1 MALIGNIMAIIMTI
15 INAIIGTPAYALA
28 EEPQTPAYT
37 EDLPQ
42 GAYNIT
48 QTDMYNG
55 TSIDYNI
62 INEQGDVCTI
72 TTTYYNDGSA
82 ASSQRC

>member
-15 INAIIGTPAYALA
+15 INAIIGVPAHA
-28 EEPQTPAYT
+28 EEPQSLAYT

-62 INEQGDVCTI
+62 VNEQGDVCTI